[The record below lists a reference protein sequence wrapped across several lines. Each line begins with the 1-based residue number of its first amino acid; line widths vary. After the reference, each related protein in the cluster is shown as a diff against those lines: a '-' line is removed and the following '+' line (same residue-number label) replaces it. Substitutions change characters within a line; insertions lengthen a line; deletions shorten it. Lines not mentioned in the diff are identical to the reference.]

1 MNHPNGWMPGWMDG
15 GMWMWM
21 WSGIC
26 IVVLA
31 LVAIGINVMSKK

>member
-15 GMWMWM
+15 GMWM